1 MGESGNVNMDVE
13 GVLKDISSNILIP
26 NTEDEEI
33 TRLYKRG
40 TELSK
45 DMASDIMPKLRSL
58 KDDKLHEI
66 ILFIEQ
72 LNFKLNK

>member
-1 MGESGNVNMDVE
+1 MDVE

-58 KDDKLHEI
+58 KDDKLH
-66 ILFIEQ
+66 
-72 LNFKLNK
+72 